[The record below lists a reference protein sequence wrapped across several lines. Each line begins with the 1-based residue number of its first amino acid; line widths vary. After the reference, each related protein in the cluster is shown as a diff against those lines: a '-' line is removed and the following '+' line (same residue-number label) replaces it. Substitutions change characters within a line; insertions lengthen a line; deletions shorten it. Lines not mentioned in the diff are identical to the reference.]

1 MATVARRGPVAAAA
15 MADGL
20 DRWRGFFRGAGAG
33 ICDVI
38 ENAILVAAADAPRDL
53 LHRRDRI
60 AERLFTALRR
70 DAAPPSF
77 GSAAASTTPATPVE
91 EDKGSVRRV
100 AEKECKVDS
109 SSNGTHGGGGHGHG
123 HADEDD
129 DSDSDDERLRRAAA
143 SNYGHNYDDDDDE
156 DGDQQEEDEQHHAAD
171 DTEEGEED
179 HDAEELEA
187 LTNEIDEESQIVGEV
202 LRIKELLLHKE
213 DHSDATLFDSLR
225 RLQLMQLSVSTLK
238 ATEIGRAVNRLR
250 KHNSREI
257 RHLVCTLIEGWKVLV
272 DEWVSTTNA
281 ALTENSP
288 GSSNPSVVDE
298 EEEGL
303 PSPPL
308 DEGAFFATQTT
319 SIQLSEFFDEMD
331 EDGNLRH
338 SNDPSLGNKR
348 GNNGGRLA
356 SHSTVARQDPPRSYP
371 GVVERVQPRRLELAR
386 QEPPMR
392 QANPQT
398 LQSSS
403 LQAKPH
409 GALNKQSNNPSSY
422 ESGPGRPVKAAQQR
436 PFGDMKP
443 KQTRE
448 HVAIERKPMA
458 SQTDKSRPGARPSA
472 GAKLE
477 LAKPKVYDDGLDNNR
492 KLEAAKRR
500 LQERYQEAE
509 NAKRQRTIQVMELG
523 DIPKPKNQNRQPV
536 VKSRNSLRNW
546 ANGRR

>member
-1 MATVARRGPVAAAA
+1 M
-15 MADGL
+15 
-20 DRWRGFFRGAGAG
+20 
-33 ICDVI
+33 
-38 ENAILVAAADAPRDL
+38 
-53 LHRRDRI
+53 
-60 AERLFTALRR
+60 
-70 DAAPPSF
+70 
-77 GSAAASTTPATPVE
+77 
-91 EDKGSVRRV
+91 RRV

-109 SSNGTHGGGGHGHG
+109 SSNGTHGGGGGHGHG
-123 HADEDD
+123 HGDEDD

-143 SNYGHNYDDDDDE
+143 SNYGHNYDDDDE
-156 DGDQQEEDEQHHAAD
+156 DGDQQEEDEQQHAAD

-392 QANPQT
+392 QTNPQT

>member
-1 MATVARRGPVAAAA
+1 

-20 DRWRGFFRGAGAG
+20 DRWREFFRGTGAG

-38 ENAILVAAADAPRDL
+38 ENSILVAAADAPREL

-60 AERLFTALRR
+60 AERLFTAHRL
-70 DAAPPSF
+70 DAAAPPPSL
-77 GSAAASTTPATPVE
+77 GSVAASATPATPVE

-100 AEKECKVDS
+100 AEKESKVDS
-109 SSNGTHGGGGHGHG
+109 SSNGAHVRVHGH
-123 HADEDD
+123 DEDD

-143 SNYGHNYDDDDDE
+143 SNYGHNYDDDDDNDE
-156 DGDQQEEDEQHHAAD
+156 EEDEQQAV
-171 DTEEGEED
+171 EEEQEEEED
-179 HDAEELEA
+179 HEAQELEA
-187 LTNEIDEESQIVGEV
+187 LTNEIDEESQVVGEV

-213 DHSDATLFDSLR
+213 DHSDATLFESLR

-238 ATEIGRAVNRLR
+238 ATEIGRAVNLLR
-250 KHNSREI
+250 KHNSQQI
-257 RHLVCTLIEGWKVLV
+257 RHLVRTLIEGWKVLV
-272 DEWVSTTNA
+272 DEWVNTTNA
-281 ALTENSP
+281 ALADNSP
-288 GSSNPSVVDE
+288 GSSNPSVVDEE

-338 SNDPSLGNKR
+338 NNDANLGNKR
-348 GNNGGRLA
+348 GSTGGRPA
-356 SHSTVARQDPPRSYP
+356 NHSAVAKQEPPRPSP
-371 GVVERVQPRRLELAR
+371 GAIEKVRSRRPELAR
-386 QEPPMR
+386 QEQEPSMR
-392 QANPQT
+392 QANPQKP
-398 LQSSS
+398 QCSS
-403 LQAKPH
+403 LPVKPH
-409 GALNKQSNNPSSY
+409 GMLNKQSKPSSF
-422 ESGPGRPVKAAQQR
+422 ESGPGRPLKAAPQQK
-436 PFGDMKP
+436 PFGDMKL

-448 HVAIERKPMA
+448 RIAVERKPTA
-458 SQTDKSRPGARPSA
+458 SQMDKSRLAAQHSA
-472 GAKLE
+472 GVKLE
-477 LAKPKVYDDGLDNNR
+477 LAKPKICDDGLDNNR

-523 DIPKPKNQNRQPV
+523 DIPKPKHQNRQPM
-536 VKSRNSLRNW
+536 VKSRNNIRNW